1 MAVEF
6 REKAL
11 MAYETMSS
19 HQKEAIDPV
28 LQSFKVTEHGETN
41 LSLPLISLA
50 PEKLKEIKLDNIKT
64 WVAAIDQNIR
74 LLYQKTEQ
82 GLLIIDIISFNSLA
96 SL

>member
-1 MAVEF
+1 MTVEF

-19 HQKEAIDPV
+19 HQKEEIDPV
-28 LQSFKVTEHGETN
+28 LQSLTSMDHSPFLLT
-41 LSLPLISLA
+41 PLA

-82 GLLIIDIISFNSLA
+82 GFLIIDIINLDSLV